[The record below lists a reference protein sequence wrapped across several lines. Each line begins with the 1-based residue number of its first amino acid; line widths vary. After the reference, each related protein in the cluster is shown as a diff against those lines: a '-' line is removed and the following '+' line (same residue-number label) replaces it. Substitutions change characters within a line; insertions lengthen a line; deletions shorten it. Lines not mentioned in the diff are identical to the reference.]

1 MRTLRG
7 LERVGLIA
15 LLAIIGG
22 AGCGPS
28 PDSPAAPTI
37 SPPPATDGPTTGP
50 SSPSASPGGSP
61 SPTPGLSGRPFT
73 VLVLGGD
80 SHFLTDAIMVV
91 GIDPDGPTLSVA
103 SIPRDTVNVPL
114 PDGGILRN
122 QKINTFYGSAA
133 KDSRTYPQGP
143 GRATAD
149 MVGTMLGI
157 HIDYYAVT
165 TFGGFQNLVKA
176 MGNVTITLPQAV
188 VDPYYQPAPG
198 KHGVRFPAGTQ
209 ALDPARALI
218 FVRTRQGDNDFERQR
233 RQQAFLIA
241 AGRQLV
247 AHPELFVSLLS
258 AQANLITDFP
268 LDQVPTL
275 IGTVGSID
283 DSNIRQI
290 VLGPKTYE
298 SAASCT
304 CGYALEPKL
313 DAMRKLARSFF
324 PWAVTP

>member
-1 MRTLRG
+1 MSIFRG
-7 LERVGLIA
+7 LERVGLM
-15 LLAIIGG
+15 AIVVMIGG
-22 AGCGPS
+22 AACAS
-28 PDSPAAPTI
+28 TAESPAAPTV
-37 SPPPATDGPTTGP
+37 SAAPATDDATTGP
-50 SSPSASPGGSP
+50 SSPSESPGGSP

-91 GIDPDGPTLSVA
+91 GIDPSGPTLSVA

-114 PDGGILRN
+114 PGGGVLSN
-122 QKINTFYGSAA
+122 QKINTFYGLAA
-133 KDSRTYPQGP
+133 KDTKKYPQGP

-209 ALDPARALI
+209 QLDPQRALI

-233 RQQAFLIA
+233 RQQAFLVA

-247 AHPELFVSLLS
+247 AHPELFVALLT
-258 AQANLITDFP
+258 AQSNLITDFP
-268 LDQVPTL
+268 LDQVPAL
-275 IGTVGSID
+275 IGTVGSIKT
-283 DSNIRQI
+283 SNIKQI
-290 VLGPKTYE
+290 VLGPSVYE
-298 SAASCT
+298 SAANCT

-313 DAMRKLARSFF
+313 DAMRKLARSFY
-324 PWAVTP
+324 PWAVLP

>member
-1 MRTLRG
+1 MTSVRLRG
-7 LERVGLIA
+7 SVAAIA
-15 LLAIIGG
+15 LLALMSG
-22 AGCGPS
+22 AGCTSTPE
-28 PDSPAAPTI
+28 SPAPTATAA
-37 SPPPATDGPTTGP
+37 PATDGGTPEPTSLTGT
-50 SSPSASPGGSP
+50 ADASP
-61 SPTPGLSGRPFT
+61 SPTPGLSARPFT

-80 SHFLTDAIMVV
+80 SHFLTDAVMVV
-91 GIDPDGPTLSVA
+91 GIDPANLTLAMA

-114 PDGGILRN
+114 PGGGFLRN
-122 QKINTFYGSAA
+122 QKINTFYGLAA
-133 KDSRTYPQGP
+133 KDATTYPQGP

-149 MVGTMLGI
+149 MVGAMLGI

-176 MGNVTITLPQAV
+176 MGNVTITLPRAV

-241 AGRQLV
+241 AGRQLLT
-247 AHPELFVSLLS
+247 HPELFVSLVS

-275 IGTVGSID
+275 IGTIGAID

-298 SAASCT
+298 SAATCT
-304 CGYALEPKL
+304 CGYALEPNL
-313 DAMRKLARSFF
+313 DAMRKLARSFY
-324 PWAVTP
+324 PWAVLP